1 MFFSLSPVCSACCPT
16 AYCLLSC
23 WLLPRLTSAY
33 DIRARRRI
41 DLAVR
46 TEVHVEEAFLRHA
59 GFEPF
64 PAPHR
69 FRLQRITRDLARLA
83 EQPAHFVFG
92 HAGVD
97 LREVRGG
104 QHLGDRAQLAVAID
118 IDHVRVEALRTARIF
133 EALRAVG
140 ERALGLRLAH
150 LAADLVFRRDAGRE
164 ALQQQRVRL
173 DGIEEVFEFLQG
185 AVGLLVGAARE
196 REGRAERRDD
206 DQSESHIPEGPRSCM
221 NHLLQDNLPA
231 GTSAR
236 TRARPCAGAHN
247 RVPGWLRRAVT
258 CRRLNRKRRSEWE
271 KRREKKRENGT
282 ARDVESTQKKTLH
295 RGDKP
300 ARTMRSI

>member
-59 GFEPF
+59 AFEPF

-97 LREVRGG
+97 LREIRGG
-104 QHLGDRAQLAVAID
+104 QHHGDRAQLDVVVD
-118 IDHVRVEALRTARIF
+118 IDHVRVEAVPTARIF
-133 EALRAVG
+133 VTHRAVG
-140 ERALGLRLAH
+140 QLALGLPPGHPAP
-150 LAADLVFRRDAGRE
+150 DLV
-164 ALQQQRVRL
+164 LPCH
-173 DGIEEVFEFLQG
+173 
-185 AVGLLVGAARE
+185 AV
-196 REGRAERRDD
+196 
-206 DQSESHIPEGPRSCM
+206 P
-221 NHLLQDNLPA
+221 
-231 GTSAR
+231 
-236 TRARPCAGAHN
+236 
-247 RVPGWLRRAVT
+247 
-258 CRRLNRKRRSEWE
+258 
-271 KRREKKRENGT
+271 
-282 ARDVESTQKKTLH
+282 DV
-295 RGDKP
+295 
-300 ARTMRSI
+300 